1 MGETQVQAPQLS
13 SSLEAVRRWRAE
25 TEQDVTRQVKEIDE
39 EEERLKASIAEL
51 QRQLKAVAAL
61 RDEVKDRFVQLDEE
75 ELERTR
81 DAVVSG
87 LAAEVAL
94 LEERALKYDLA
105 SSARQDSLTAVLDD
119 PEVSALVEE
128 YKQFVEAEP
137 TLDLLP
143 AGYRKAV
150 LAHHEGVKARL
161 GPVFSAADAEADPI
175 DADPAGFTVLATLN
189 PPEGRPEALAIIV
202 PVPFDVYAK
211 WSERAED
218 LYSLLA
224 YRVVGA
230 VSATLAELGAASAPV
245 QYAPFEGRL
254 AIQVWLGGHSLNGD
268 VRASLD
274 AAIAK
279 LGASSAELAV
289 ARLSAGV
296 VWLPPEA
303 IVAED
308 DEEEE
313 DDEDVDLEDD
323 EGEEDFDG

>member
-1 MGETQVQAPQLS
+1 MGENIVQAPQLPT
-13 SSLEAVRRWRAE
+13 SLETVRRWRAE
-25 TEQDVTRQVKEIDE
+25 TEQDVNRQVKEIDE

-51 QRQLKAVAAL
+51 QRQLKAVGAL
-61 RDEVKDRFVQLDEE
+61 RDEVRQRLVVLDEE

-87 LAAEVAL
+87 LAAEAGL
-94 LEERALKYDLA
+94 IDERALKYDLTA
-105 SSARQDSLTAVLDD
+105 SARQDSLTAVLDD
-119 PEVSALVEE
+119 PEVGALVEE
-128 YKQFVEAEP
+128 YKQFMEAEP

-150 LAHHEGVKARL
+150 LAHHEVVRSRL
-161 GPVFSAADAEADPI
+161 QPIFAAAEADADPI
-175 DADPAGFTVLATLN
+175 DADPAAFSVIATLN
-189 PPEGRPEALAIIV
+189 PAEGKPEALAVIV

-211 WSERAED
+211 WGDRAED
-218 LYSLLA
+218 LYALLG

-230 VSATLAELGAASAPV
+230 VSATLAQLGAANAPI

-254 AIQVWLGGHSLNGD
+254 AIQVWLGGTNLTGD
-268 VRASLD
+268 VRAALD
-274 AAIAK
+274 AQISGLA
-279 LGASSAELAV
+279 GSCAELRV

-296 VWLPPEA
+296 VWLKPEA

-308 DEEEE
+308 E
-313 DDEDVDLEDD
+313 DDDDDVDLEDD